1 MSEQAL
7 HEGAWQIT
15 LGGRELL
22 LRPFSMNDYL
32 AMEREQLA
40 QRMTEEEWRK
50 FMPAH
55 YELFILW
62 RAALHHQPDLT
73 LEDLAELY
81 ERHNRTDAMSLQEW
95 TALLVRCLG
104 GPSGEKRVA
113 DAAGATAPSSP

>member
-1 MSEQAL
+1 MSTEQKID
-7 HEGAWQIT
+7 EGAWQIS

-40 QRMTEEEWRK
+40 SRMTEEEWRK

-62 RAALHHQPDLT
+62 RAALHHQPELT
-73 LEDLAELY
+73 LEGLAELY
-81 ERHNRTDAMSLQEW
+81 EQQNRTAAMTAEEW
-95 TALLVRCLG
+95 TGVLVRCLG
-104 GPSGEKRVA
+104 GPSSAKRA
-113 DAAGATAPSSP
+113 TDAVGGTA